1 MGSATA
7 VGSAKSVE
15 AFRTGLRDLGYV
27 EGRNIVIE
35 FQWAEGKYE
44 RLPALLAELVRRH
57 VDVLVVHGTP
67 GTRAA
72 KSATTTIPIVV
83 AIVGDALA
91 SGIVTS
97 LARPE
102 ANLTG
107 STYFLTELNAK
118 RLELLK
124 DVFPYVARVAVL
136 SNPDNPV
143 SKLIIP
149 AMTAAAAP
157 LKIELELAK
166 TQGPTEFDSA
176 FAAMAKSCVDAVVV
190 TQDGEFAASFK
201 TIAALAARI
210 KLPTIGSK
218 EYAEAGGLI
227 GYGVNL
233 LGLYRRAAYF
243 VDLILK
249 GARAADLPMEQPTT
263 DIA

>member
-1 MGSATA
+1 MSH
-7 VGSAKSVE
+7 K
-15 AFRTGLRDLGYV
+15 
-27 EGRNIVIE
+27 
-35 FQWAEGKYE
+35 
-44 RLPALLAELVRRH
+44 

-72 KSATTTIPIVV
+72 KQATRTIPIVV

-97 LARPE
+97 LARPD
-102 ANLTG
+102 ANVTG

-124 DVFPYVARVAVL
+124 DVFPSVARVAAL

-143 SKLIIP
+143 SESIIP

-166 TQGPTEFDSA
+166 TQGPMEFDSA
-176 FAAMAKSCVDAVVV
+176 FAAMAKSRVDAVVV

-233 LGLYRRAAYF
+233 LSLYRRAAYF

-249 GARAADLPMEQPTT
+249 GARPADLPVEQPTKFELVINLKT
-263 DIA
+263 AKTIGLTIANSFLLRADQVIE